1 MPPIDKP
8 LVWLAGEVKTP
19 PFSPEARVEAG
30 FLLRQL
36 QRGLPLR
43 MPSSRPL
50 PEVGVR
56 CHELRV
62 RDRKSQWRIVYR
74 VDDDAVILL
83 EVFAKKTARLPKA
96 VIRACRDRLTRYDSA
111 TGESQ

>member
-1 MPPIDKP
+1 MDKP

-36 QRGLPLR
+36 QRGLTLR
-43 MPSSRPL
+43 MPFSRPL
-50 PEVGVR
+50 PDVGVR

-62 RDRKSQWRIVYR
+62 RDRKSNWRIVYR
-74 VDDDAVILL
+74 ADDDAVILL

-96 VIRACRDRLTRYDSA
+96 VIRACRERLTGYDRA
-111 TGESQ
+111 TEETQ